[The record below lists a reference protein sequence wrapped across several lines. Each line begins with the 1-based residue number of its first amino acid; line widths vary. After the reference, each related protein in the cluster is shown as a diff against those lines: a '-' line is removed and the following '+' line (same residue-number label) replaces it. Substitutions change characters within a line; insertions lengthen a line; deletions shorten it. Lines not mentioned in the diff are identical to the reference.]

1 MLGYGVSRPWS
12 RGPRVAVELVSG
24 QPSWPLAFPLFSL
37 MPVLSAP
44 WLAYLS
50 SLTETT
56 RLEEPSFC
64 TVESD

>member
-1 MLGYGVSRPWS
+1 M
-12 RGPRVAVELVSG
+12 ELVSG